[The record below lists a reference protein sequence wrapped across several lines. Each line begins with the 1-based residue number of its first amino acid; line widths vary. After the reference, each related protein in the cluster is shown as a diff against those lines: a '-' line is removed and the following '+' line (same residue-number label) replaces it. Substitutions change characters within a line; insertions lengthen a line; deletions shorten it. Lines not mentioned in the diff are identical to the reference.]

1 MNAIPASLI
10 AMVVGW
16 AAPIL
21 GMAIGQIAIS
31 GRTADVGVTA
41 CWVGIFALI
50 GWAAAVLPI
59 VIRFGRTK
67 LVSDVRWSWLG
78 WSGMG
83 VAIFAILLT
92 PIMGKEALVIFWYPA
107 LMGCIAGLVFALLIR
122 KRDEKAA

>member
-83 VAIFAILLT
+83 VAIFVILLT
-92 PIMGKEALVIFWYPA
+92 PVMGKEALVIIWYPA

>member
-41 CWVGIFALI
+41 FWVGIFALI

-83 VAIFAILLT
+83 VAIFVILLT
-92 PIMGKEALVIFWYPA
+92 PIMGKEALVIIWYPA